1 MKKYPKISIII
12 ALYKET
18 TYFYEAVAQSLQL
31 DYPNFEIL
39 IGVDKGVKL
48 NFKDPR
54 IKVWETGLTRTGPAE
69 KRDVG
74 IIKSKAEYIAFLDDD
89 SYPRRDW
96 LKEVVKIFSKHP
108 EIAAV
113 GGPGL
118 TPPMDGFRQQ
128 ITGAIL
134 STFWGTG
141 PYAYRFVQKPQQYV
155 DDYPAYN
162 LIAKRSDLL
171 EVGGFNNKFY
181 GGEDTALCLKLI
193 RAKKKILYDPEVVV
207 YHHRRHF
214 PEGYLVQVGNVGMHR
229 GYFVKKYPLTS
240 LRPSYFMPLLGI
252 IITILLLVFSFI
264 HPTLI
269 WLGILL
275 YGLGIIDAMR
285 IADWKVAL
293 ILPLCIYFSHLSY
306 AYNFTKGLLFI
317 KHMEK

>member
-1 MKKYPKISIII
+1 MKKYPRISIII

-18 TYFYEAVAQSLQL
+18 AYFYEAVAQCLQL

-48 NFKDPR
+48 NFKDSR
-54 IKVWETGLTRTGPAE
+54 IRILETGLLRTGPAE
-69 KRDVG
+69 KRDIG
-74 IIKSKAEYIAFLDDD
+74 IVKSKSEYIAFLDDD

-96 LKEVVKIFSKHP
+96 LKKAMNIFDKHS
-108 EIAAV
+108 EISAV

-141 PYAYRFVQKPQQYV
+141 PYSYRFVQKPLRLV

-162 LIAKRSDLL
+162 LIARRKDLL
-171 EVGGFNNKFY
+171 SIGGFDTKFY

-193 RAKKKILYDPEVVV
+193 KANKKILYHPDVVV

-214 PEGYLVQVGNVGMHR
+214 PEGYLAQVGNVGMHR
-229 GYFVKKYPLTS
+229 GYFVKKFPKTS
-240 LRPSYFMPLLGI
+240 LRPSYFMPLIGIVATVVLLFLSLFFPPLIWMGGFLYILGI
-252 IITILLLVFSFI
+252 
-264 HPTLI
+264 
-269 WLGILL
+269 G
-275 YGLGIIDAMR
+275 DAVKVTS
-285 IADWKVAL
+285 WKVAI
-293 ILPLCIYFSHLSY
+293 ILPLCIYLSHLSY
-306 AYNFTKGLLFI
+306 AYNFTKGLLLI
-317 KHMEK
+317 KNLEK

>member
-12 ALYKET
+12 ALYKESA
-18 TYFYEAVAQSLQL
+18 YFYEAVAQSLQL

-48 NFKDPR
+48 NFKDPK
-54 IKVWETGLTRTGPAE
+54 IKVWETGLSRTGPAE
-69 KRDVG
+69 KRDIG

-96 LKEVVKIFSKHP
+96 LKQATKIFRQNP
-108 EIAAV
+108 EISAV

-141 PYAYRFVQKPQQYV
+141 PYAYRFVQKPQRLV

-162 LIAKRSDLL
+162 LIVRRKDLL
-171 EVGGFNNKFY
+171 SVGGFNNKFY

-193 RAKKKILYDPEVVV
+193 NSGKKILYHPEVIVF
-207 YHHRRHF
+207 HHRRHF
-214 PEGYLVQVGNVGMHR
+214 PEGYLAQVGNVGLHR
-229 GYFVKKYPLTS
+229 GYFVKNYPKTS
-240 LRPSYFMPLLGI
+240 LRPSYFMPLIGI
-252 IITILLLVFSFI
+252 IITVFVAISSIQFSK
-264 HPTLI
+264 LI
-269 WLGILL
+269 FLGVIL
-275 YGLGIIDAMR
+275 YGFGVIDALR
-285 IADWKVAL
+285 VTNWKVAL
-293 ILPLCIYFSHLSY
+293 ILPFCIYLSHLSY
-306 AYNFTKGLLFI
+306 AYNFTKGLLFT
-317 KHMEK
+317 KYLEK

>member
-1 MKKYPKISIII
+1 MSKYPKISIII

-18 TYFYEAVAQSLQL
+18 AYFYESVVQCLQL

-39 IGVDKGVKL
+39 IGVDRGVNL

-54 IKVWETGLTRTGPAE
+54 IKVWETGLVRTGPAE

-74 IIKSKAEYIAFLDDD
+74 IVKSNAKYIAFLDDD

-96 LKEVVKIFSKHP
+96 LKKTINIFNKYS
-108 EIAAV
+108 EITAV

-141 PYAYRFVQKPQQYV
+141 PYAYRFVQKPMRLV

-162 LIAKRSDLL
+162 LIVRRKDLVS
-171 EVGGFNNKFY
+171 VGGFDNKFY

-193 RAKKKILYDPEVVV
+193 RAEKKILYHPEVVV

-214 PEGYLVQVGNVGMHR
+214 PEGYLAQVGNVGMHR
-229 GYFVKKYPLTS
+229 GYFVKKYPKTS

-252 IITILLLVFSFI
+252 VITMLLLVFSFVY
-264 HPTLI
+264 PPLI
-269 WLGILL
+269 WLGMFL
-275 YGLGIIDAMR
+275 YGLGIADAIR
-285 IADWKVAL
+285 IADWKVATV
-293 ILPLCIYFSHLSY
+293 LPFCIYLSHLSY
-306 AYNFTKGLLFI
+306 AYNFVKGLLFI
-317 KHMEK
+317 KHLER

>member
-18 TYFYEAVAQSLQL
+18 AYFYESVAQCLQL

-39 IGVDKGVKL
+39 IGVDRGVKL
-48 NFKDPR
+48 NFRDPR
-54 IKVWETGLTRTGPAE
+54 IRVLETGLLRTGPAE
-69 KRDVG
+69 KRDIG
-74 IIKSKAEYIAFLDDD
+74 IIRSKAEYIAFLDDD

-96 LKEVVKIFSKHP
+96 LKKTINIFDKHP

-141 PYAYRFVQKPQQYV
+141 PYAYRFVQKPKRLV

-162 LIAKRSDLL
+162 LITRRKDLL
-171 EVGGFNNKFY
+171 SVGGFDNKFY
-181 GGEDTALCLKLI
+181 GGEDTALCIKLI
-193 RAKKKILYDPEVVV
+193 NAGKKILYHPEAVV

-214 PEGYLVQVGNVGMHR
+214 PEGYLAQVGNVGLHR
-229 GYFVKKYPLTS
+229 GYFVKKFPSTS
-240 LRPSYFMPLLGI
+240 LRPSYFMPLFGIATTIFLLLFSVVFPPLIWIGVFLYILGI
-252 IITILLLVFSFI
+252 V
-264 HPTLI
+264 
-269 WLGILL
+269 
-275 YGLGIIDAMR
+275 DAMKV
-285 IADWKVAL
+285 ANWKVAM
-293 ILPLCIYFSHLSY
+293 ILPLCIYLSHFSY
-306 AYNFTKGLLFI
+306 AYNFTKGLLFT
-317 KHMEK
+317 KYLEK